1 MVGCVAVK
9 WVPSL
14 RFAFSCEIIGTRQ
27 AGLKNLDSGTLAT
40 MWRPMRSTMWGFR
53 KDGVWIKFCICARW
67 PERLTTASTGLATM
81 EPLLTSRW
89 WRWTMFC
96 LCLCLYLYFVCEQC
110 FVKEPLLT
118 SRWWRWRMLCLYFVC
133 EKCFVKEPLLTSRWW
148 RWTWKAFA
156 LRFWSFVKK
165 TFHESLKCLL
175 QTISKDFN
183 CFYSRFAYFAFPR
196 WCRPGVPWSTPA
208 ALRPPSP
215 PPSPALLEL
224 QGSSRLLPRTGSIP
238 ALRWTP
244 REFVKVK
251 VISGICRGLGCK

>member
-14 RFAFSCEIIGTRQ
+14 RFTFSCEIIGTRQ

-89 WRWTMFC
+89 WRW
-96 LCLCLYLYFVCEQC
+96 
-110 FVKEPLLT
+110 
-118 SRWWRWRMLCLYFVC
+118 RMLCLYFVC

-165 TFHESLKCLL
+165 NLSWIIK
-175 QTISKDFN
+175 
-183 CFYSRFAYFAFPR
+183 
-196 WCRPGVPWSTPA
+196 VST
-208 ALRPPSP
+208 SDNI
-215 PPSPALLEL
+215 E
-224 QGSSRLLPRTGSIP
+224 RL
-238 ALRWTP
+238 
-244 REFVKVK
+244 
-251 VISGICRGLGCK
+251 